1 MKRYSPTLND
11 LAGKRFGKLVVLG
24 RSNKRGNRGA
34 RTVPLWECQCDCGN
48 IVYKATDTL
57 TNSDVSMCNE
67 CAKKYASQKMRE
79 NAGFVDGTQLSKLQ
93 IKSDFSTNS
102 SGIRGVYFDR
112 RSGKW
117 RARLRFKGKLMN
129 FGSYTSLNDA
139 IEARKKAEES
149 VFAEFLESHK

>member
-1 MKRYSPTLND
+1 MKRSSPTLND

-57 TNSDVSMCNE
+57 TNPDVSMCND

-93 IKSDFSTNS
+93 SNSNYSTNS
-102 SGIRGVYFDR
+102 SGVKGVYFDR
-112 RSGKW
+112 RTGKW
-117 RARLRFKGKLMN
+117 RARLRFKRKLMN
-129 FGSYTSLNDA
+129 FGSYTSLDDA